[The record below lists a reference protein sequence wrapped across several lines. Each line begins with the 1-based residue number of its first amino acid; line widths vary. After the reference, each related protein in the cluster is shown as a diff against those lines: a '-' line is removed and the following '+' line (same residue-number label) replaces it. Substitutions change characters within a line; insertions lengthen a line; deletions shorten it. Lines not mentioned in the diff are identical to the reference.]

1 MNTHRKSTQE
11 AHPWRATLRTAVQ
24 IAVPALVLFVVAQPI
39 IEDQMGAYLP
49 DAWSA
54 WYAGAAAFLTA
65 AGATLTR
72 LMALPSAQRLLER
85 IGLGTGEPP
94 VHDPNLRA

>member
-1 MNTHRKSTQE
+1 MNTHVKTTPTQV
-11 AHPWRATLRTAVQ
+11 AHPWRAALRTAVQ
-24 IAVPALVLFVVAQPI
+24 IIIPAAILFVVAQPI

-54 WYAGAAAFLTA
+54 WYAGAAGFLTA

-85 IGLGTGEPP
+85 IGLGTGA
-94 VHDPNLRA
+94 DDADA